1 MATGKLVVF
10 EGPDGIGKSKLSE
23 LTANWL
29 RDKGLQVSSLSFPG
43 NERNTLGNLIYD
55 IHHHHQD
62 RFSISEIDPLSLQTL
77 HIAAHIDEVRRA
89 IRPAIDSGHWVVLDR
104 FWWSTWVYGVAAGAF
119 QPGLEQ
125 VIGAERLYW
134 RDLKPAVIFL
144 VARSEAIR
152 KEQSQD
158 SYDRLSGLYGEIAGK
173 EEKACVVRRIE
184 NEILEQSFNQVVCVL
199 KPLLESSSMPR

>member
-29 RDKGLQVSSLSFPG
+29 RNMGLQLSTLSFPG
-43 NERNTLGNLIYD
+43 NERNTLGSLIYD

-62 RFSISEIDPLSLQTL
+62 RFSIAEIDPLSLQTL

-89 IRPAIDSGHWVVLDR
+89 IRPAIDAGHWVVLDR

-134 RDLKPAVIFL
+134 RDLKPAIIFL
-144 VARSEAIR
+144 VSRSEAIR
-152 KEQSQD
+152 KEHSKD
-158 SYDRLSGLYGEIAGK
+158 SYDRLSGLYAEIAER
-173 EEKACVVRRIE
+173 EEQVGMVRRIE
-184 NEILEQSFNQVVCVL
+184 NEVLEQSFNQVVSVL
-199 KPLLESSSMPR
+199 KPLLEPSSMHR